1 MSPAIPP
8 AIPPR
13 TGIRPYTESLPI
25 SEKISFD
32 VMFSGS
38 GISSL
43 KRALPSAVFNPSES
57 CLISFILRM
66 FDSAFSRILPL
77 FSWVGLF
84 DKNVSIIGVFFFVSS
99 VLLTN
104 LGRFGIFL
112 NLFSAHKEKTLP
124 PQTSSVLSE
133 SFFFFDFQQVYYYF
147 PLIQYIQ
154 HLCLRQLALFL

>member
-57 CLISFILRM
+57 CLISFMLRM
-66 FDSAFSRILPL
+66 FDFAFSRILPV

-84 DKNVSIIGVFFFVSS
+84 DKMY
-99 VLLTN
+99 LL
-104 LGRFGIFL
+104 LGYSFL
-112 NLFSAHKEKTLP
+112 
-124 PQTSSVLSE
+124 
-133 SFFFFDFQQVYYYF
+133 
-147 PLIQYIQ
+147 
-154 HLCLRQLALFL
+154 